1 MSCDQVYAND
11 QSDQL
16 GIQVITWPL
25 LQSSAVLK
33 LDQKALTHPDIPQ
46 GPAVWA
52 LRAQTDKQEYAVL
65 MRRLLE
71 ATPNLHLREGQ
82 AVGLDLGPNDEVPW
96 PCTRPV
102 PLARN

>member
-1 MSCDQVYAND
+1 M
-11 QSDQL
+11 
-16 GIQVITWPL
+16 
-25 LQSSAVLK
+25 
-33 LDQKALTHPDIPQ
+33 Q

-82 AVGLDLGPNDEVPW
+82 AVGLDLGPNDEVRH
-96 PCTRPV
+96 CTGIV
-102 PLARN
+102 LLASTLI